1 MKHAATNSNQKL
13 HSRAARTLLYL
24 TLGMVSVSF
33 CGCALHKPPPHAT
46 IVDQALPKATPLPPT
61 WSSTP
66 DTVNVSD
73 DWVKSFNDPGLE
85 VVVREAIANNLDLRQ
100 SAARVEESRQSVIV
114 VGSKLKPQIGAT
126 IGGLAPVR

>member
-1 MKHAATNSNQKL
+1 MKRIVMNSAREDRPCVG
-13 HSRAARTLLYL
+13 RARNWLA
-24 TLGMVSVSF
+24 LGVLSGTVGISL

-73 DWVKSFNDPGLE
+73 DWVESFNDSGLE

-100 SAARVEESRQSVIV
+100 SAARVEESRQNVIV
-114 VGSKLKPQIGAT
+114 VGSKLK
-126 IGGLAPVR
+126 